1 MPYTANRCAPAPSP
15 PCHSSSQHLEGPR
28 PDYCPG
34 PCFHYIAIART
45 FSFVVTYA
53 VYALLCYASFLLLS
67 LRMLSVLCY
76 ACVSFFPS
84 SLRMRF
90 GLSVVTWSA
99 SAILCFRVVAKRSAE
114 GVMSGLRSGHDEV
127 GKGGMGITGGC
138 TSLSGDSSP
147 HNILSTYLAYLH
159 TSLSGITRQVPGSR
173 ITCTGDHRVIQ
184 QCGEVIRNRLRRT
197 QNTSYGTTKDRRS
210 HQKPLRVTAV
220 PTDGRAGQNGR
231 SPCISMVVTGRTQD
245 FRA

>member
-1 MPYTANRCAPAPSP
+1 LPYAASRRAPAPSP
-15 PCHSSSQHLEGPR
+15 RCHSSSQHLEGPR

-53 VYALLCYASFLLLS
+53 VSALLCYASFLLLS
-67 LRMLSVLCY
+67 LRMLSLLCY

-84 SLRMRF
+84 SLRTHF

-114 GVMSGLRSGHDEV
+114 GVVSGLQSGHDEV

-138 TSLSGDSSP
+138 TSLTGDSSP
-147 HNILSTYLAYLH
+147 CNILSTYLAYLH
-159 TSLSGITRQVPGSR
+159 TSLSSVTRRVPGSR
-173 ITCTGDHRVIQ
+173 ITCAGDHRVIQ
-184 QCGEVIRNRLRRT
+184 QCGEVIRNHLQRT
-197 QNTSYGTTKDRRS
+197 QNTSHGTTKDSRIHR
-210 HQKPLRVTAV
+210 KPLGVTAA
-220 PTDGRAGQNGR
+220 PTDGRARHNGR
-231 SPCISMVVTGRTQD
+231 SPCISMVATGGTED
-245 FRA
+245 FCA